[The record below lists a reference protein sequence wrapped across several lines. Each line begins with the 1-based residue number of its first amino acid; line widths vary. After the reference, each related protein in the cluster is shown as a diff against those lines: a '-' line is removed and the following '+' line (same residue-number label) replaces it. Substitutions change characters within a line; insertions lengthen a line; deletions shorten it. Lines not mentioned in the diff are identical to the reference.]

1 MTDKHQPTSISSKLQ
16 QLIEKANF
24 SFPSTGEA
32 VTTAYKQA
40 LEEGYTPRQAKNI
53 LYDNIHFLN
62 ERTIRRYMPN
72 EAKDSEKIRIIN
84 RAADNGSQN
93 IKKQDN
99 IDSGTPQNSEILKK
113 QTSLGRIGTN
123 SADMSTVTKKEGY
136 SNLTDAIS
144 DLQDFIK
151 QINEYAA
158 KLSDRIT
165 DLDHKNQ
172 CLKEETKLNKE
183 EKIASGKTHLDIIIP
198 KVYRDI
204 LHLKLNNITHGRILI
219 DNGFYSGLEPK

>member
-1 MTDKHQPTSISSKLQ
+1 MSIKHPTTSISSKLQ
-16 QLIEKANF
+16 QLIEKTNF

-32 VTTAYKQA
+32 VMTAYKQA

-113 QTSLGRIGTN
+113 QTSLERIGTN
-123 SADMSTVTKKEGY
+123 SADMSTVTKRDGY
-136 SNLTDAIS
+136 SSLTDAIS

-158 KLSDRIT
+158 NLSDRIT

-172 CLKEETKLNKE
+172 CLKEETKINKE

-219 DNGFYSGLEPK
+219 DDGSYSGLEPR